1 VEEKSVIVI
10 YEKEIKLNQIL
21 KEQLSI
27 KDIYQIHDTTHEK
40 DLIELIEKLTINI
53 LILNLNNISEDFKN
67 IFENYNL
74 NNKITKLL
82 GYYHRN
88 HSYLN
93 MTEKEITLLEKP
105 FKVSHLLKELENLLN
120 TNTYQNSD
128 IFLMN
133 DLKFLPYEK
142 VLINLNSKNKEHL
155 TEKENKLLLYFC
167 SNKNIE
173 LTKNDILSSI
183 WGVSESVNTH
193 TLETHIYR
201 LKQKLYKLEPN
212 LSFSLSNHN
221 GLYSFQSQAVEAF
234 IDTL

>member
-1 VEEKSVIVI
+1 MV
-10 YEKEIKLNQIL
+10 
-21 KEQLSI
+21 
-27 KDIYQIHDTTHEK
+27 
-40 DLIELIEKLTINI
+40 ELIERLTINI
-53 LILNLNNISEDFKN
+53 LILNLNNISEEFKN
-67 IFENYNL
+67 IFEKYNL
-74 NNKITKLL
+74 NNKLTKLL
-82 GYYHRN
+82 GYYDRN
-88 HSYLN
+88 HSHLN
-93 MTEKEITLLEKP
+93 ITEKEITLLEKP

-155 TEKENKLLLYFC
+155 TEKENKLLLFFC

-173 LTKNDILSSI
+173 LTKNDLLKSI

-201 LKQKLYKLEPN
+201 LKQKLNKLEPKS
-212 LSFSLSNHN
+212 SFLLSNNN
-221 GLYSFQSQAVEAF
+221 GLYSFHC
-234 IDTL
+234 

>member
-1 VEEKSVIVI
+1 MEEKSVIVI

-27 KDIYQIHDTTHEK
+27 KGIYQIHEATDEK
-40 DLIELIEKLTINI
+40 DLIELIERLTINI

-74 NNKITKLL
+74 NNKVTKLL
-82 GYYHRN
+82 GYYDRN
-88 HSYLN
+88 HSYFN
-93 MTEKEITLLEKP
+93 MTEKQITLLEKP
-105 FKVSHLLKELENLLN
+105 FKVSHLLKELEKLLSRK
-120 TNTYQNSD
+120 TYQNSD

-142 VLINLNSKNKEHL
+142 LLINLNSKNKEHL

-173 LTKNDILSSI
+173 LTKKDLLSSI
-183 WGVSESVNTH
+183 WGVSESINTH

-201 LKQKLYKLEPN
+201 LKQKLIKLEPKS
-212 LSFSLSNHN
+212 SFLLLNNN
-221 GLYSFQSQAVEAF
+221 GLYSFQF
-234 IDTL
+234 

>member
-1 VEEKSVIVI
+1 MEEKSVIVI

-27 KDIYQIHDTTHEK
+27 KDIYQIHEATDEK
-40 DLIELIEKLTINI
+40 ELIELIERLTINL
-53 LILNLNNISEDFKN
+53 LILNLNNTSEDFKH
-67 IFENYNL
+67 IFESYKL
-74 NNKITKLL
+74 NNKVTKLL
-82 GYYHRN
+82 GYYDRS
-88 HSYLN
+88 HSCLN
-93 MTEKEITLLEKP
+93 LTEKQITLFEKP
-105 FKVSHLLKELENLLN
+105 FKVSHLLNEVETLLSA
-120 TNTYQNSD
+120 NTYQNSD
-128 IFLMN
+128 IFLMK

-173 LTKNDILSSI
+173 LTKNDLLSSI

-201 LKQKLYKLEPN
+201 LKQKLNKLEPKS
-212 LSFSLSNHN
+212 SFLLSNNN
-221 GLYSFQSQAVEAF
+221 GLYSFQF
-234 IDTL
+234 

>member
-1 VEEKSVIVI
+1 VEEKSIIVI

-21 KEQLSI
+21 KEQISI
-27 KDIYQIHDTTHEK
+27 NEIYQIHEAKDEK
-40 DLIELIEKLTINI
+40 DLVELIERLTINI
-53 LILNLNNISEDFKN
+53 LILNLNNISEEFKN
-67 IFENYNL
+67 IFEKYNL
-74 NNKITKLL
+74 NNKLTKLL
-82 GYYHRN
+82 GYYDRN
-88 HSYLN
+88 HSYLTI
-93 MTEKEITLLEKP
+93 TEEEITLLEKP

-155 TEKENKLLLYFC
+155 TEKENKLLLFFC

-173 LTKNDILSSI
+173 LTKNDLLKSI

-201 LKQKLYKLEPN
+201 LKQKLNKLEPKS
-212 LSFSLSNHN
+212 SFLLSNNN
-221 GLYSFQSQAVEAF
+221 GLYSFQF
-234 IDTL
+234 